1 MSTQSVSASPFARE
15 NRLVSHYLIVAVAA
29 LSVGML
35 LGMLQGL
42 EHAGVNLYPYLQPV
56 VRTYYQGLT
65 LHGVLN
71 ALVWTTFFISGFLI
85 FVTCRALNR
94 PLAWFKLAQGTFW
107 LMTIGVLLAAW
118 PMLTNEATV
127 MFTFYPPLKAH
138 WAFYVGLTLVVAGT
152 WFVTANLLAT
162 YGEWRREH
170 PGERTPLA
178 AFMSLVTFVMWCIAS
193 IGIALEMLF
202 LMIPW
207 SLGLVAETNP
217 LLARTLFWYTGH
229 PIVYFWLLP
238 AYVSWYTMVP
248 KMAGGKLF
256 SDPMAR
262 VSFLLFLMLSTPLG
276 LHHQYTDPGIP
287 DSLKLIHAFLTFGVF
302 FPSLLTFFNVVASL
316 ENGGR
321 ARGGRGWFGWI
332 KTLPWGSPA
341 LVPQLLAMLLF
352 VFGGIGGLVNASYQ
366 VNLAIHNT
374 AWVPGHFHLTVG
386 SAVTLTFMGVS
397 YWLVP
402 LLSKRQLWAPKL
414 ALAQSWLWFLAMIVF
429 SNALHRLGLLDMP
442 RRTAIGAAPYVL
454 DAWRPLLPLVA
465 IGGTLLF
472 VSGMMWLTIVAVTAL
487 KGAPQTREIEVPFS
501 EAQSGAEH
509 APKALDQ
516 WRPWLAVATLLIL
529 IAYVP
534 VLVHLFATTGLTS
547 PGFRAW

>member
-1 MSTQSVSASPFARE
+1 MSARIVTLDDQE
-15 NRLVSHYLIVAVAA
+15 KVNRLVSGYLIVAISA

-42 EHAGVNLYPYLQPV
+42 EHAGINLYPYLQPII
-56 VRTYYQGLT
+56 RTYYQGLT

-71 ALVWTTFFISGFLI
+71 ALVWTTFFICGFLT
-85 FVTCRALNR
+85 FVTTRSLNQ
-94 PLAWFKLAQGTFW
+94 PLKWLKLAWATFW
-107 LMTIGVLLAAW
+107 VMVIGVLLAAW

-127 MFTFYPPLKAH
+127 LFTFYPPLKAH

-152 WFVTANLLAT
+152 WFVTASLLAT
-162 YGEWRREH
+162 HGDWRREH
-170 PGERTPLA
+170 PTERTPLP

-193 IGIALEMLF
+193 IGITLEMVL

-207 SLGLVAETNP
+207 SLGLVADTNP

-238 AYVSWYTMVP
+238 AYVSWYGMVP
-248 KMAGGKLF
+248 RQAGGKLF

-262 VSFLLFLMLSTPLG
+262 VAFILFLILSIPLG

-287 DSLKLIHAFLTFGVF
+287 HGLKLVHAFLTFGVF

-321 ARGGRGWFGWI
+321 ARGGKGWFGWI
-332 KTLPWGSPA
+332 RALPWSNPA

-352 VFGGIGGLVNASYQ
+352 VFGGISGLVNASYQ

-386 SAVTLTFMGVS
+386 SATTLTFMGVS
-397 YWLVP
+397 YWLIP
-402 LLSKRQLWAPKL
+402 LLSKRQLWNPKL
-414 ALAQSWLWFLAMIVF
+414 ALTQAWLWFTAMIIF
-429 SNALHRLGLLDMP
+429 SNVLHRLGLLDMP
-442 RRTAIGAAPYVL
+442 RRTAIGEAPYVL
-454 DAWRPLLPLVA
+454 DAWRPLLPFVA
-465 IGGTLLF
+465 LGGTLLF
-472 VSGMMWLTIVAVTAL
+472 ISGMFWVVIVTYTAL
-487 KGAPQTREIEVPFS
+487 KGAPQTSDVEVPFC
-501 EAQSGAEH
+501 EAQDTAEH
-509 APKALDQ
+509 APRALDH
-516 WRPWLAVATLLIL
+516 WRPWLAIATLLIL

-534 VLVHLFATTGLTS
+534 VLFHLLATTGLSS
-547 PGFRAW
+547 PGFRVW